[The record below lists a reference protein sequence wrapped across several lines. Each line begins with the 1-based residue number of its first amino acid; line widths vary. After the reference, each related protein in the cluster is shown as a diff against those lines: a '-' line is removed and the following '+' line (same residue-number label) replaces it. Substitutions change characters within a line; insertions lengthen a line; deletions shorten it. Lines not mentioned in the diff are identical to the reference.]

1 VANQVKISQLDAL
14 QDSEVN
20 KDIYFP
26 VVYESDPLNRNRRLT
41 VGQIFF
47 GIDSGSKT
55 SPGLKFS
62 GVVKTGVYR
71 KSVNNVEN
79 VGLSFGNQG
88 IEFFGTGTSSVTIAP
103 IIENQTLYDLIFKTP
118 NGGKVRF
125 ESGTTLQTLDNAF
138 NIQKS
143 SDSRINAKLD
153 LDLITTEGN
162 VTITKTYR
170 LPSIVSSVDTLVSL
184 TSTQTLTNKR
194 IEIDDNNLIVS
205 SKVKDNP
212 TQFKGRFTFAV
223 NISQPLRT
231 DPFEFILPKTNS
243 SDNFSEIIDDRT
255 EGQSIRSK
263 RILVGGSGVN
273 NIFSTDV
280 SGNVNFRI
288 SLPNVNNN
296 GSWALESDSRN
307 FNLDLTDNDF
317 FVGTKSIQ
325 NIINK
330 KFGNIS
336 ISRYNSLDASL
347 QENAVNIIGID
358 LPTAAAYL
366 TFPTVSQGI
375 STDVNVPSVITT
387 TTATQTLSN
396 KTIVN
401 PIISNNIDFARTITF
416 DFSELTDGSSV
427 TLKLPSS
434 NITLFGLDVDGDL
447 NLGSGRYVEPVFVNN
462 AKTRKVT
469 FDLSLLSANR
479 IQKLP
484 NKSGTLQISDADD
497 DVILTGKLV
506 NPTITNSNKDKS
518 FTFDFTNSSAS
529 SSYKVPKST
538 SGTFALIDS
547 TNQLFFDDIVN
558 DKRVNFNLSKL
569 TNNSTRTISI
579 PDASITILG
588 IDETEN
594 LTTIDSDLKVNGS
607 LETERLSGQY
617 KLKTY
622 FYSVWSS

>member
-1 VANQVKISQLDAL
+1 MANQVKISQLDTL

-26 VVYESDPLNRNRRLT
+26 VVYESDPLNRNRRLS

-62 GVVKTGVYR
+62 GVTKTGVYR

-103 IIENQTLYDLIFKTP
+103 IIENQTLYDLILKTP

-125 ESGTTLQTLDNAF
+125 ESGTTLQTLDIGF
-138 NIQKS
+138 NIQKA
-143 SDSRINAKLD
+143 SDSRINAKFD
-153 LDLITTEGN
+153 LDLITTEGSSA
-162 VTITKTYR
+162 ITKTYR
-170 LPSIVSSVDTLVSL
+170 LPSIIASSDTLVSL
-184 TSTQTLTNKR
+184 TSTQTLTNKT
-194 IEIDDNNLIVS
+194 IQIDDFNLIVS
-205 SKVKDNP
+205 SRIKDNP
-212 TQFKGRFTFAV
+212 TQYKGRFVFSV
-223 NISQPLRT
+223 NASQPLRT

-243 SDNFSEIIDDRT
+243 SDTFSEIVDDRT
-255 EGQSIRSK
+255 EGQSIRNK
-263 RILVGGSGVN
+263 RILVGGTGIN
-273 NIFSTDV
+273 NVFSTDIA
-280 SGNVNFRI
+280 GNVNFRI

-296 GSWALESDSRN
+296 GSWGLESDSRN
-307 FNLDLTDNDF
+307 YNLDLTDNDF
-317 FVGTKSIQ
+317 FVGTRTIQ

-336 ISRYNSLDASL
+336 IGRYNSVDGSV
-347 QENAVNIIGID
+347 QENAINIIGID

-366 TFPTVSQGI
+366 TFPTVSQGM
-375 STDVNVPSVITT
+375 STNVNSPSVITT

-401 PIISNNIDFARTITF
+401 PTISNNVDFARTVNF
-416 DFSELTDGSSV
+416 DFSSLTDGSSI
-427 TLKLPSS
+427 TLRFPST
-434 NITLFGLDVDGDL
+434 NIALFGLDADGDL
-447 NLGSGRYVEPVFVNN
+447 NLGTGRYVDPIFVNS

-479 IQKLP
+479 TQKLP
-484 NKSGTLQISDADD
+484 NRSGTIQISDADD

-506 NPTITNSNKDKS
+506 NPTISNSAKDKS
-518 FTFDFTNSSAS
+518 FSFDFTNAS
-529 SSYKVPKST
+529 STSVYKVPEST

-547 TNQLFFDDIVN
+547 SNQLFFDDLVN

-569 TNNSTRTISI
+569 TNSTTRTISI
-579 PDASITILG
+579 PDANITIVG

-594 LTTIDSDLKVNGS
+594 LTTISSDVKVEGS
-607 LETERLSGQY
+607 LDTHRLSGQY

-622 FYSVWSS
+622 FYSLWSS

>member
-1 VANQVKISQLDAL
+1 VANQVKISQLDTL

-26 VVYESDPLNRNRRLT
+26 VVYESDPLNRNRRLS

-62 GVVKTGVYR
+62 GVTKTGVYR

-103 IIENQTLYDLIFKTP
+103 IIENQTLYDLILKTP

-138 NIQKS
+138 NLQKS
-143 SDSRINAKLD
+143 SDSRINVKFD
-153 LDLITTEGN
+153 LDLVTTEGS
-162 VTITKTYR
+162 TSITKTYR
-170 LPSIVSSVDTLVSL
+170 LPSIVSSIDTLVSL
-184 TSTQTLTNKR
+184 TSTQTLTNKT
-194 IEIDDNNLIVS
+194 IEIDDNDLIVS
-205 SKVKDNP
+205 SRVKDNP
-212 TQFKGRFTFAV
+212 TQYKGRFIFGV
-223 NISQPLRT
+223 NASQPLRT

-243 SDNFSEIIDDRT
+243 SDIFSELIDDRT

-263 RILVGGSGVN
+263 KIVIGGSGIN
-273 NIFSTDV
+273 NVFSTDV
-280 SGNVNFRI
+280 AGNVNFRL

-296 GSWALESDSRN
+296 GSWGLESDSRN
-307 FNLDLTDNDF
+307 FNLDLDDNDF
-317 FVGTKSIQ
+317 FVGTETIQ
-325 NIINK
+325 TVINK
-330 KFGNIS
+330 KFSNFS
-336 ISRYNSLDASL
+336 IGRYNSVNGSV
-347 QENAVNIIGID
+347 QENSINIIGID

-366 TFPTVSQGI
+366 TFPTVVQGM
-375 STDVNVPSVITT
+375 STDINNPSVLITST
-387 TTATQTLSN
+387 STQTLSN
-396 KTIVN
+396 KTVVN
-401 PIISNNIDFARTITF
+401 PVISNNVDFARTFDF
-416 DFSELTDGSSV
+416 DFSGISDGSSV

-434 NITLFGLDVDGDL
+434 DITLFGLDSDGDL
-447 NLGSGRYVEPVFVNN
+447 NLGTGRYVDPIFVN
-462 AKTRKVT
+462 ASKTRKVT

-506 NPTITNSNKDKS
+506 DPTISNSAKDKS
-518 FTFDFTNSSAS
+518 FSFDFTDASVSSTYKIPES
-529 SSYKVPKST
+529 SG
-538 SGTFALIDS
+538 GTLALIDS
-547 TNQLFFDDIVN
+547 NNQLFFTNIVS
-558 DKRVNFNLSKL
+558 DKRVNFNLDKL
-569 TNNSTRTISI
+569 TNSTTRTISI
-579 PDASITILG
+579 PDADITIVG

-594 LTTIDSDLKVNGS
+594 LTTISSDVKVEGS
-607 LETERLSGQY
+607 FDTHRLSGQY
-617 KLKTY
+617 RLKTY
-622 FYSVWSS
+622 FYSLWSS